1 MGVALR
7 GNLEDFG
14 IADVFQLIGQQ
25 RKTGVLEFTGE
36 MGHEM
41 GHIQL
46 RFDQGMVVSAAPVG
60 ERAEEALAEMLVR
73 CGLLTR
79 EQADQLGPECDASA
93 QTVPRLAVARELI
106 GREDLERIEDLL
118 SRETFFQVLRWQR
131 GAFDFRAVPVHHS
144 RRIESLRG
152 AEQILMDGL
161 RMIDEWQSF
170 SELVPQDT
178 VFQRSAGFEEYRAR
192 TRLEGDQLEASECV
206 YQLVDGRISVRRI
219 VDLSLL
225 GTFDAVRLLADLRE
239 AEVIEPVDDEMLAR
253 LKARAARGVQ
263 LERGQ
268 AAGWMLGLVC
278 VGVLAAVS
286 LLAGQGTSIGADA
299 APQGSA
305 LQRAAMQSLRADYA
319 ARRVRHAVET
329 HRFVTGRWPG
339 RVEELESGGTLP
351 PGSLASA
358 GARPYYYEQRDD
370 GVLLLAPER

>member
-25 RKTGVLEFTGE
+25 RKTGVLEFTGD
-36 MGHEM
+36 MGHV
-41 GHIQL
+41 QL
-46 RFDQGMVVSAAPVG
+46 RFDRGMVVSAAPVG
-60 ERAEEALAEMLVR
+60 ERSEEALAEMLVR

-79 EQADQLGPECDASA
+79 GQADRLGPECDASA
-93 QTVPRLAVARELI
+93 QTLPRLAVARELI

-118 SRETFFQVLRWQR
+118 SRETFFEVLRWER
-131 GAFDFRAVPVHHS
+131 GAFDFRAVPVDHS
-144 RRIESLRG
+144 RRIESLLG

-161 RMIDEWQSF
+161 RMIDEWHSF

-178 VFQRSAGFEEYRAR
+178 VFQRSAGFEEYLAR
-192 TRLEGDQLEASECV
+192 TRLGGDQVEASECV

-225 GTFDAVRLLADLRE
+225 GSFDAVRLLADLRK
-239 AEVIEPVDDEMLAR
+239 AAVIEPVDDEMLAR
-253 LKARAARGVQ
+253 LKDRGSSRVQ

-268 AAGWMLGLVC
+268 ATGWILGLFC

-286 LLAGQGTSIGADA
+286 LLARQGISIGHTA

-305 LQRAAMQSLRADYA
+305 LQRATLQSLRADYS

-339 RVEELESGGTLP
+339 QVEELESGGTLP
-351 PGSLASA
+351 PGSLATA
-358 GARPYYYEQRDD
+358 EGRPYYYEQRDE

>member
-36 MGHEM
+36 MGHV
-41 GHIQL
+41 QL
-46 RFDQGMVVSAAPVG
+46 RFDRGMVVSAAPVG

-79 EQADQLGPECDASA
+79 EQADHLVPECDASA

-118 SRETFFQVLRWQR
+118 TRETFFEVLRWER
-131 GAFDFRAVPVHHS
+131 GAFDFRAVPVDHS
-144 RRIESLRG
+144 RRIESLLG

-161 RMIDEWQSF
+161 RMIDEWHSF
-170 SELVPQDT
+170 SALVPQDT
-178 VFQRSAGFEEYRAR
+178 VFQRSAGFEEYLAR
-192 TRLEGDQLEASECV
+192 TRLGGEQVEASECV

-225 GTFDAVRLLADLRE
+225 GSFDAVRLLADLRK
-239 AEVIEPVDDEMLAR
+239 AEVIEPVDEAMLAR
-253 LKARAARGVQ
+253 LKARASSGVQ

-268 AAGWMLGLVC
+268 AVGWTLGLVC
-278 VGVLAAVS
+278 VAVLAAVS
-286 LLAGQGTSIGADA
+286 FFAGQGVSIGEPA
-299 APQGSA
+299 APHGSA
-305 LQRAAMQSLRADYA
+305 LRREAMQSLRADYS

-339 RVEELESGGTLP
+339 QIGELESGGTLP
-351 PGSLASA
+351 PGSLAGA